1 LVSIW
6 AFNNSTK
13 QFRAGF
19 FSDPAAP
26 VDYNVTGNTGASQQ
40 GISSQ
45 PGANGL
51 ANTSANVGNGVQVT
65 ESYFICVNQAA
76 EIISG

>member
-1 LVSIW
+1 VSIW

-26 VDYNVTGNTGASQQ
+26 VDFNVTGNTGASQQ
-40 GISSQ
+40 RGGAQ
-45 PGANGL
+45 ADANGL
-51 ANTSANVGNGVQVT
+51 GETSVNVGNGTQVT
-65 ESYFICVNQAA
+65 ESYFVCVNQAA